1 MDSYIPG
8 PADRHVTGRTNR
20 RRFLAGIA
28 AAGLTPAAAAA
39 EATISM
45 RTQDRGGAIVAQQ
58 TEQAAATHYLT
69 VPGARLYYEVSGSG
83 PVLLLIPGGPA
94 DAAGFAPVAS
104 FLEESYTVVRYDP
117 RGISHSR
124 LDGPGEDVPVEVHAD
139 DAHRLLKAIGDQPA
153 FVLGH
158 SGGAVIGLALVER
171 HPELVQ
177 TYVAHEPPLVELL
190 PEGDERREDGQKIYD
205 TYLKE
210 GPGAAMEQFMSTAG
224 MDEPAAP
231 VEMSPEAQEFMAQQ
245 MASMEQNLDFFFA
258 HYLLPITS
266 YMPDFATLQ
275 GVSSRV
281 LVGVGEASVG
291 QETYDTAL
299 ALAERL
305 GTEAVVFPGDHIGM
319 ATHPEEFAEKLN
331 EVLQAS

>member
-1 MDSYIPG
+1 MALQSEVV
-8 PADRHVTGRTNR
+8 VTT
-20 RRFLAGIA
+20 
-28 AAGLTPAAAAA
+28 
-39 EATISM
+39 
-45 RTQDRGGAIVAQQ
+45 D
-58 TEQAAATHYLT
+58 YLT

-83 PVLLLIPGGPA
+83 PVLLLIPGGMA
-94 DAAGFAPVAS
+94 DAAGFAPLVR

-139 DAHRLLKAIGDQPA
+139 DAQRLLKAVGDQPA

-190 PEGDERREDGQKIYD
+190 PEGDERRNDGQKIYD

-210 GPGAAMEQFMSTAG
+210 GAGAAMEQFMSTAG
-224 MDEPAAP
+224 MDEAP
-231 VEMSPEAQEFMAQQ
+231 VAMSPEAQEFMAQQ

-258 HYLLPITS
+258 HYLLPVTS
-266 YMPDFATLQ
+266 YSPDFAALQ
-275 GVSSRV
+275 RASTQV
-281 LVGVGEASVG
+281 LVGVGEDSAG

-305 GTEAVVFPGDHIGM
+305 ETEAVVFPGDHIGM
-319 ATHPEEFAEKLN
+319 ATLPEEFAVTLHD
-331 EVLQAS
+331 VVQAA

>member
-1 MDSYIPG
+1 MMS
-8 PADRHVTGRTNR
+8 
-20 RRFLAGIA
+20 LQ
-28 AAGLTPAAAAA
+28 A
-39 EATISM
+39 EAT
-45 RTQDRGGAIVAQQ
+45 
-58 TEQAAATHYLT
+58 QATDYLT

-83 PVLLLIPGGPA
+83 PVLLLIPGGMA
-94 DAAGFAPVAS
+94 DAAGFAPLVS

-139 DAHRLLKAIGDQPA
+139 DAQQLLKAISAKPA

-190 PEGDERREDGQKIYD
+190 PEGDERRNDGQKIYD

-210 GPGAAMEQFMSTAG
+210 GAGAAMEQFMSTAG
-224 MDEPAAP
+224 LDESVAPA
-231 VEMSPEAQEFMAQQ
+231 EMSPEAQEFMAQQ

-266 YMPDFATLQ
+266 YSPDFAALQ
-275 GVSSRV
+275 GASTQVV
-281 LVGVGEASVG
+281 VGVGEDSVG
-291 QETYDTAL
+291 QETYETAL

-319 ATHPEEFAEKLN
+319 ATFPEEFAENAARRAPGRLAYPAIVP
-331 EVLQAS
+331 ESGCRDSFMMSLDYGTELQPRRHERHSRRHACQDH